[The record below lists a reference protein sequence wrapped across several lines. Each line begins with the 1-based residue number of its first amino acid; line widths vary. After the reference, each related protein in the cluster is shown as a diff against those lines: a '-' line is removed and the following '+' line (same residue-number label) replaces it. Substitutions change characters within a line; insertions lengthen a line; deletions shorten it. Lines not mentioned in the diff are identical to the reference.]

1 MFVFNSKN
9 DTKQDNAHKTKRY
22 HATRP
27 GGQWNKGG
35 GGVGWDSS
43 QPFFGSYPIPIP
55 TGGRGRLCPSWKEV
69 PIKFLSVPPCLAEW
83 LRNRIL
89 CENLFTYYE
98 WQAGA
103 SPQKSKAEFSALL
116 VYVTKT
122 WMNENYVAA
131 TLSHFKEKIK
141 TAHKCNLCQQVS
153 R

>member
-1 MFVFNSKN
+1 MTQSK
-9 DTKQDNAHKTKRY
+9 TMR
-22 HATRP
+22 TRLKDITPP
-27 GGQWNKGG
+27 GPVGGGTKGG
-35 GGVGWDSS
+35 WLGFVPTIFW
-43 QPFFGSYPIPIP
+43 QLPYPYSD
-55 TGGRGRLCPSWKEV
+55 RGKDRLCPWYKGV